1 MVKKIISAIRNGTFF
16 ERVLGKIKL
25 FFINR
30 LKNIVTKNID
40 VNNNRIMFLTF
51 QGDYTCNQKAIC
63 NELLSRNKNYELF
76 WAVSKDNL
84 KNKNNFP
91 DGVKLIRKDSFEFYK
106 IAASCKF
113 FIENANNFCY
123 LNINKKEEQILI
135 QTWHGSMGF
144 KKIDNGSV
152 KNSNWVRQAV
162 KMGELTDFCVVNSD
176 FEIDVFRNSY
186 WKKTPMLKYGHARND
201 CLFNKNNEFKVYSD
215 KVKKMYNID
224 KDTKILLYAP
234 TFRDNCT
241 LESYKMDYDKLIKAL
256 EKRFGGKWCVLLRL
270 HYKLKYANI
279 PKKYFDKVINATS
292 YPDMQELLCA
302 VDIGITDYSSWM
314 CDFVLTKKPGFL
326 FTLDIEKY
334 VDERGFYYPLDSS
347 PFPVCKSNKELVN
360 NILNFDENKYISD
373 VEKFLERMGCFE
385 DGKASGKIVDKI
397 IKLCNKK

>member
-144 KKIDNGSV
+144 KK
-152 KNSNWVRQAV
+152 
-162 KMGELTDFCVVNSD
+162 
-176 FEIDVFRNSY
+176 
-186 WKKTPMLKYGHARND
+186 
-201 CLFNKNNEFKVYSD
+201 
-215 KVKKMYNID
+215 
-224 KDTKILLYAP
+224 
-234 TFRDNCT
+234 
-241 LESYKMDYDKLIKAL
+241 
-256 EKRFGGKWCVLLRL
+256 
-270 HYKLKYANI
+270 
-279 PKKYFDKVINATS
+279 
-292 YPDMQELLCA
+292 
-302 VDIGITDYSSWM
+302 
-314 CDFVLTKKPGFL
+314 
-326 FTLDIEKY
+326 
-334 VDERGFYYPLDSS
+334 
-347 PFPVCKSNKELVN
+347 
-360 NILNFDENKYISD
+360 
-373 VEKFLERMGCFE
+373 
-385 DGKASGKIVDKI
+385 
-397 IKLCNKK
+397 